1 MLEQPS
7 RRQQAINLYEQE
19 LAKYS
24 QQARKEDTRRKILI
38 GAMIMGDMKK
48 NPKLERNIMLKL
60 DKFLLRENDRKLF
73 NFDHIA

>member
-24 QQARKEDTRRKILI
+24 HQARKEDTRRKILI
-38 GAMIMGDMKK
+38 GAMILGDMKK
-48 NPKLERNIMLKL
+48 NPQVERNIMLKL
-60 DKFLLRENDRKLF
+60 DKFLVRENDRKLF